1 MATAIGRANR
11 DSNPTDLLA
20 PIHAQHARRLGRD
33 CRFIVFVVGS
43 YTVDETAKTKT
54 IHIDRCTFPQWDEID
69 ATDNIAMPTENELIV
84 TTTKPIPD
92 PTMGAFVPHIK
103 F

>member
-1 MATAIGRANR
+1 MSCFFGT
-11 DSNPTDLLA
+11 
-20 PIHAQHARRLGRD
+20 
-33 CRFIVFVVGS
+33 

-54 IHIDRCTFPQWDEID
+54 IHIEAFPQWDEID
-69 ATDNIAMPTENELIV
+69 ATDSIAMPTENELIV

-103 F
+103 FQASEVG

>member
-1 MATAIGRANR
+1 MSCFFGT
-11 DSNPTDLLA
+11 
-20 PIHAQHARRLGRD
+20 
-33 CRFIVFVVGS
+33 

-54 IHIDRCTFPQWDEID
+54 IHIEGCTFPQWDEID

-103 F
+103 FQASEVGLG

>member
-1 MATAIGRANR
+1 VSCFFGT
-11 DSNPTDLLA
+11 
-20 PIHAQHARRLGRD
+20 
-33 CRFIVFVVGS
+33 

-54 IHIDRCTFPQWDEID
+54 IHIEGCTFPQWDEID

-103 F
+103 ALKSDRQPYESRLGYV